1 MKMTNATKSRFG
13 KALKTATTSAVMA
26 GALLFGGSAIA
37 QDFSNTTIKAIKLT
51 DSVYMLTGRGGNMGV
66 SIGNDGV
73 FLVDDQFAPLT
84 TKIKAAIAK
93 LTHQPILFV
102 INTHWHFDHTGGN
115 ENLGKEGTLIIAH
128 DNVRKLM
135 SEKQFLK
142 VFNKPIPAAP
152 KTALPTITFNDSVTF
167 HFNDQTLKVTHLAPG
182 HTDGDSIIHFQEAN
196 VIHTGDLFFNGFYP
210 FIDVEF
216 GGSVNGMIEDAD
228 KILALADDKTR
239 IIPGHGPLATKAD
252 LVAYR
257 DMLIEVRDNVKVH
270 VDAGKTVEETIA
282 AKPTAST
289 DAKWGGGFLKPDLF
303 TKIIYDSLSKK

>member
-1 MKMTNATKSRFG
+1 MINTCPSHLR
-13 KALKTATTSAVMA
+13 KTVISVATSALLASTLFA
-26 GALLFGGSAIA
+26 GTVAA
-37 QDFSNTTIKAIKLT
+37 QDFSNVTIETIELNKG
-51 DSVYMLTGRGGNMGV
+51 VYMLTGRGGNMAV
-66 SIGNDGV
+66 SIGSEGV

-102 INTHWHFDHTGGN
+102 VNTHWHFDHSGGN

-135 SEKQFLK
+135 SQKQFLK
-142 VFNKPIPAAP
+142 VFKKSIPASP
-152 KTALPTITFNDSVTF
+152 RVALPTITFNDTATF
-167 HFNDQTLKVTHLAPG
+167 HFNDQTFKMKHIAPG
-182 HTDGDSIIHFQEAN
+182 HTDGDSVVHFIEAN

-216 GGSVNGMIEDAD
+216 GGTINGMIENATA
-228 KILALADDKTR
+228 IIAMANDDTK
-239 IIPGHGPLATKAD
+239 IIPGHGPLATKAQ

-257 DMLIEVRDNVKVH
+257 DMLIVVRDNVKKL
-270 VDAGKTVEETIA
+270 VDEGKTVREAIA

-289 DAKWGGGFLKPDLF
+289 DAKWGNGFMKGDLL
-303 TKIIYDSLSKK
+303 TKILFDSLSKK

>member
-1 MKMTNATKSRFG
+1 MMKSRFG
-13 KALKTATTSAVMA
+13 KTLKAATSAAFLA
-26 GALLFGGSAIA
+26 GSLLCSGAVFA
-37 QDFSNTTIKAIKLT
+37 QDFSNTTIEATKLT
-51 DSVYMLTGRGGNMGV
+51 DSVYMLTGRGGNMAI
-66 SIGNDGV
+66 SIGKEGV

-135 SEKQFLK
+135 SQKQFLK
-142 VFNKPIPAAP
+142 VFNKSVPAAP
-152 KTALPTITFNDSVTF
+152 KIALPTITFNDSATF
-167 HFNDQTLKVTHLAPG
+167 HFNDQTMKVTHLAPG
-182 HTDGDSIIHFQEAN
+182 HTDGDSIVHFKEAN

-216 GGSVNGMIEDAD
+216 GGSINGLIEDAD
-228 KILALADDKTR
+228 KIVALADDKTR
-239 IIPGHGPLATKAD
+239 IIPGHGPLASKAD

-257 DMLIEVRDNVKVH
+257 DMLIEVRDNVKKL

-289 DAKWGGGFLKPDLF
+289 DEKWAGGFLKPDLF
-303 TKIIYDSLSKK
+303 TSIIFDSLSKK